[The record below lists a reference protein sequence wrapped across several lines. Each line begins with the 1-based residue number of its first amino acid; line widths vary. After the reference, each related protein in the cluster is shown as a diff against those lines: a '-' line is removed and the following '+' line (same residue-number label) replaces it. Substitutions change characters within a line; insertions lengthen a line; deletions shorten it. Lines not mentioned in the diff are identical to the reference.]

1 MQNFTLLKNCELV
14 KIVLLG
20 GMKTFVGPRLR
31 RLRSEAG
38 QTQADMAK
46 VLGISTSYVN
56 MLEKNERSVSV
67 PVLLRLLEAYSVDW
81 RDIADDDDTATLGDL
96 KTTFQD
102 PLFEDHRPDLAQL
115 RALLAH
121 CPDVAQSFLQLHRSY
136 LASTDQLLSLANASE
151 SDLGILRAS
160 PEAVVHD
167 FFRNNK
173 NHFPELEQAAATFWD
188 GKYVPSDD
196 IYTAL
201 KTRLQNKMG
210 INTEVVPVAQMPDTL
225 REYDE
230 TRNEV
235 RLSEGLD
242 HPNRTFQLVHVTA
255 LIEQSDLI
263 DTILT
268 RLNLKEAAGLNRCR
282 VELANYFAAAVLM
295 PYDAFLNEALA
306 SKYDFTHLSLRFGVS
321 FEQACH
327 RATTLQRETAK
338 GVPFFFLRIDKAGNV
353 TKRFNSTGFHLA
365 EYGGA
370 CPRLDVHTS
379 FRTPG
384 AIVPQFVEMP
394 DSGRFFVFARTV
406 NRPRF
411 TRYTQDKRLAIAM
424 GCGVEHLE
432 AIGYAEELQ
441 RSNPKF
447 TEVGINCRIC
457 PRANCDQRAHNAM
470 ILNEPVDVRRRGP
483 TRYAS

>member
-1 MQNFTLLKNCELV
+1 
-14 KIVLLG
+14 
-20 GMKTFVGPRLR
+20 MKTFIGPRLR
-31 RLRSEAG
+31 RLRSKANH
-38 QTQADMAK
+38 TQADMAK

-67 PVLLRLLEAYSVDW
+67 PVLLRLFESYGVDW
-81 RDIADDDDTATLGDL
+81 RDIADEDDTAALGNL
-96 KTTFQD
+96 RTAFQD
-102 PLFEDHRPDLAQL
+102 PLFEAHRPDLPQL

-136 LASTDQLLSLANASE
+136 IATTDQLLGLANASE
-151 SDLGILRAS
+151 SDLGILRSS

-173 NHFPELEQAAATFWD
+173 NHFTELEQAAADFWD
-188 GKYVPSDD
+188 GEHVRIDD
-196 IYTAL
+196 VYPAL
-201 KTRLQNKMG
+201 KDRLSSKLG
-210 INTEVVPVAQMPDTL
+210 VKTVLVPVAEMPDTL

-230 TRNEV
+230 VNKEL

-242 HPNRTFQLVHVTA
+242 HPNRTFQLVHMAA
-255 LIEQSDLI
+255 LIELSDLI
-263 DTILT
+263 DTILA
-268 RLNLKEAAGLNRCR
+268 RLNLDDPSGLNRRR

-295 PYDAFLNEALA
+295 PYDAFLEEALA
-306 SKYDFTHLSLRFGVS
+306 CKYDFAHLSLRFGVS

-394 DSGRFFVFARTV
+394 DGGRFFVFARTV

-411 TRYTQDKRLAIAM
+411 TRHTQDKRLAIAM
-424 GCGVEHLE
+424 GCAVEHLD
-432 AIGYAEELQ
+432 AIGYAEQ
-441 RSNPKF
+441 FQQSQPKI

-470 ILNEPVDVRRRGP
+470 ILNEPVDIRRRGA
-483 TRYAS
+483 TRYAT

>member
-1 MQNFTLLKNCELV
+1 M
-14 KIVLLG
+14 KI
-20 GMKTFVGPRLR
+20 FIGPRLR
-31 RLRSEAG
+31 RLRNETT
-38 QTQADMAK
+38 QTQAEMAK
-46 VLGISTSYVN
+46 VLGISASYVN

-67 PVLLRLLEAYSVDW
+67 PVLLRLFESYGVNW
-81 RDIADDDDTATLGDL
+81 RDIADEDDTAALADL
-96 KTTFQD
+96 RTAFQD
-102 PLFEDHRPDLAQL
+102 PLFEAHRPDLPQL

-121 CPDVAQSFLQLHRSY
+121 CPDVAKSFLQLHSSY
-136 LASTDQLLSLANASE
+136 LATTEQLLGLANASE
-151 SDLGILRAS
+151 SDLGILRSS

-173 NHFPELEQAAATFWD
+173 NHFPELEQAAAAFWD
-188 GKYVPSDD
+188 GKQVRSDD
-196 IYTAL
+196 VYAAL
-201 KTRLQNKMG
+201 KDRLAKKLG
-210 INTEVVPVAQMPDTL
+210 VKVDLVPVAEMPETL

-230 TRNEV
+230 VKKEL

-242 HPNRTFQLVHVTA
+242 HPNRTFQLVHMTA
-255 LIEQSDLI
+255 LIEHSDLI
-263 DTILT
+263 DNILT
-268 RLNLKEAAGLNRCR
+268 RLNLNEASGLNRCR

-295 PYDAFLNEALA
+295 PYDTFLKEALA
-306 SKYDFTHLSLRFGVS
+306 SKYDFAHLSLRFGVS

-384 AIVPQFVEMP
+384 SIVPQFVEMP
-394 DSGRFFVFARTV
+394 DGGRFFVFARTV

-411 TRYTQDKRLAIAM
+411 TRHTQDKRLAIAM
-424 GCGVEHLE
+424 GCGIEHLD
-432 AIGYAEELQ
+432 AIGYADEFQQ
-441 RSNPKF
+441 RTPKI
-447 TEVGINCRIC
+447 TDVGINCRIC

-470 ILNEPVDVRRRGP
+470 ILNEPLDIRRRGT
-483 TRYAS
+483 TRYST

>member
-1 MQNFTLLKNCELV
+1 
-14 KIVLLG
+14 
-20 GMKTFVGPRLR
+20 MKTFIGPRLR
-31 RLRSEAG
+31 RLRSEAK

-46 VLGISTSYVN
+46 ALSISTSYVN

-67 PVLLRLLEAYSVDW
+67 PVLLRLFEAYGVDW
-81 RDIADDDDTATLGDL
+81 RDIADEDDTAALRNLRTA
-96 KTTFQD
+96 FQD
-102 PLFEDHRPDLAQL
+102 PLFDAHRPDLAQL
-115 RALLAH
+115 RALMAH
-121 CPDVAQSFLQLHRSY
+121 CPDVAHSFLQLHRSY
-136 LASTDQLLSLANASE
+136 LASTDQLLGLANASE

-173 NHFPELEQAAATFWD
+173 NHFPELEQAAAEFWG
-188 GKYVPSDD
+188 GKQVRSDD
-196 IYTAL
+196 VYAAL
-201 KTRLQNKMG
+201 KERLRTKFG
-210 INTEVVPVAQMPDTL
+210 VRTDLVAVADMPETL

-230 TRNEV
+230 VQKEL

-242 HPNRTFQLVHVTA
+242 HPNRTFQLVHMTA
-255 LIEQSDLI
+255 LIEHSELI
-263 DTILT
+263 DTILA
-268 RLNLKEAAGLNRCR
+268 RLNMDETSGLNRCR

-295 PYDAFLNEALA
+295 PYDAFLQEALK
-306 SKYDFTHLSLRFGVS
+306 SKYDFAHLSLRFGVS

-327 RATTLQRETAK
+327 RATTLQRDTAK

-384 AIVPQFVEMP
+384 AIVPQFVETP
-394 DSGRFFVFARTV
+394 DGARFFVFARTV
-406 NRPRF
+406 NRPRL
-411 TRYTQDKRLAIAM
+411 TRHTQDKRLAIAM
-424 GCGVEHLE
+424 GCEIEHLE
-432 AIGYAEELQ
+432 AIGYAEEFKQ
-441 RSNPKF
+441 SHPKIV
-447 TEVGINCRIC
+447 EVGINCRIC

-470 ILNEPVDVRRRGP
+470 ILNEPVDIRRRGP
-483 TRYAS
+483 TRYAT

>member
-1 MQNFTLLKNCELV
+1 
-14 KIVLLG
+14 
-20 GMKTFVGPRLR
+20 MKTFIGPRLR
-31 RLRSEAG
+31 RLRNEAG
-38 QTQADMAK
+38 QTQAEMAK

-67 PVLLRLLEAYSVDW
+67 PVLLRLLESYGVDW
-81 RDIADDDDTATLGDL
+81 RDIAAEDDTATLGNL
-96 KTTFQD
+96 RTAFQD
-102 PLFEDHRPDLAQL
+102 PLFDSHRPDLAQL
-115 RALLAH
+115 RALQAH

-136 LASTDQLLSLANASE
+136 LATTDQLLGLANASE

-173 NHFPELEQAAATFWD
+173 NHFPELEQAAAEFWE
-188 GKYVPSDD
+188 GRYVRSDD
-196 IYTAL
+196 VYAAL
-201 KTRLQNKMG
+201 KKRLLSKLG
-210 INTEVVPVAQMPDTL
+210 VTTELVPVADMPDAL

-230 TRNEV
+230 TRKEL

-242 HPNRTFQLVHVTA
+242 HPNRTFQLVHMTA
-255 LIEQSDLI
+255 LIEYS
-263 DTILT
+263 DTIDKILE
-268 RLNLKEAAGLNRCR
+268 RLNADEPTGLNRCR

-295 PYDAFLNEALA
+295 PYDAFLSEALS
-306 SKYDFTHLSLRFGVS
+306 SKYDFAHLSLRFGVS

-327 RATTLQRETAK
+327 RATTLQSDAAK
-338 GVPFFFLRIDKAGNV
+338 GVPFFFLRVDKAGNV

-370 CPRLDVHTS
+370 CPRLHVHTS

-394 DSGRFFVFARTV
+394 DGTRFFVFARTV

-411 TRYTQDKRLAIAM
+411 TRHSQDKRLSIAM
-424 GCGVEHLE
+424 GCSIEHLD
-432 AIGYAEELQ
+432 AIGYAEEFQ
-441 RSNPKF
+441 QSSPAI

-457 PRANCDQRAHNAM
+457 PRANCDQRAHNAI

-483 TRYAS
+483 TRYAT